1 MTESQRIREPVFTG
15 AVGSPTGDDLT
26 PGKDGVDFTPT
37 APASIAVK
45 FAPGETPIVT
55 QVTVPPQNTNVIA
68 ITVEIISP
76 DGTTVVKRITST
88 SGNTVTGFPVEPLP
102 EGTTIKVTF
111 ETSDGQPPQ
120 NVTLSVI
127 ACFKPSTAATIVST
141 GAPTGAPTA
150 TTVSTGTGAETRTTL
165 IISTTTTSE
174 SCSGPSCAT

>member
-1 MTESQRIREPVFTG
+1 MTEPQNIRNPVFTG

-26 PGKDGVDFTPT
+26 PGKEGVDFTPT
-37 APASIAVK
+37 EPASILVK
-45 FAPGETPIVT
+45 FAPGVTPIVT
-55 QVTVPPQNTNVIA
+55 QVTVPSTNTNVIVV
-68 ITVEIISP
+68 IVEIISP

-102 EGTTIKVTF
+102 EGSTLKITF

-141 GAPTGAPTA
+141 GAPTGTPTA
-150 TTVSTGTGAETRTTL
+150 TTVSTGTGSETRTTL
-165 IISTTTTSE
+165 IISTTAASSTTTTSE
-174 SCSGPSCAT
+174 SY